1 MEIRIEVAEQYN
13 VHTLQEEAS
22 VYLIDGETY
31 LMFTGEEIGREL
43 EAFSQIILELLITG
57 ETQVFVTSDD
67 AFELTLALDDG
78 NIVMT
83 SRNRFMERDEWAI
96 DVPLFEWIEAY
107 AVGAIRF
114 VNLVEEV
121 DGDVAKDP
129 YFMPLVESLS
139 LLRQTV
145 DGF

>member
-78 NIVMT
+78 NVVMT

-96 DVPLFEWIEAY
+96 DVSLFEWIEAY

>member
-96 DVPLFEWIEAY
+96 DVPLFEFIEAY
-107 AVGAIRF
+107 AIGAIRF

-121 DGDVAKDP
+121 DSEVVNEP
-129 YFMPLVESLS
+129 YFMPLVEVLS
-139 LLRQTV
+139 VLRQTV

>member
-1 MEIRIEVAEQYN
+1 MEIRIEVAEQDN

-31 LMFTGEEIGREL
+31 LMFTSEAIGREL
-43 EAFSQIILELLITG
+43 EAFSQVVLELLVTG
-57 ETQVFVTSDD
+57 ERQTFVTADE
-67 AFELTLALDDG
+67 AFELLLTLDDG
-78 NIVMT
+78 ELMIT

-96 DVPLFEWIEAY
+96 DVPLFEFIEAY

-121 DGDVAKDP
+121 DGEVVKDP
-129 YFMPLVESLS
+129 YFMPLVEVLS